1 LDSAVP
7 GDGQPKPLPAS
18 TMSFSGSGSGT
29 GITLRGL
36 VAELSRGLKVDYRSV
51 WKFVQAETLSFNVKV
66 WI

>member
-1 LDSAVP
+1 
-7 GDGQPKPLPAS
+7 
-18 TMSFSGSGSGT
+18 MSFSGSGSGT

-51 WKFVQAETLSFNVKV
+51 WKFVHAETLSFNVKV